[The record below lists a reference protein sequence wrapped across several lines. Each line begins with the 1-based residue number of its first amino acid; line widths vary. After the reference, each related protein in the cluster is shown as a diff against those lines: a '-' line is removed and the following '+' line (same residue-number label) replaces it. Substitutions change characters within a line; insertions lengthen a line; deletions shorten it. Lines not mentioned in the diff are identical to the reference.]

1 MLNLLR
7 HPFVRAG
14 LVCAL
19 LGAAV
24 YGHRFSQAFVAFHSM
39 DAIPW
44 NSPED
49 ECPRSTAGD
58 PALEIIVE
66 NIQAKDAI
74 ARDLVAER
82 LSLAEAIARFRALD
96 SRRPPHLPIRLPDES
111 GATVEQHYAVYVI
124 NWARSVLSER
134 PGGEAA
140 CARLDA
146 VLREFLAGSAADQ
159 PASDGP

>member
-14 LVCAL
+14 LVCVL
-19 LGAAV
+19 LGAAL
-24 YGHRFSQAFVAFHSM
+24 YGRRFSQAVVAFQSM

-44 NSPED
+44 NSLED
-49 ECPRSTAGD
+49 ECPTSTAGD
-58 PALEIIVE
+58 PAFGIIRE
-66 NIQAKDAI
+66 NIQAKEAT

-111 GATVEQHYAVYVI
+111 SAT
-124 NWARSVLSER
+124 
-134 PGGEAA
+134 
-140 CARLDA
+140 
-146 VLREFLAGSAADQ
+146 
-159 PASDGP
+159 